1 LSVNQSSKS
10 EQPVRSAY
18 QPPANS
24 TFLSE
29 QTSHR
34 QPVSSNLLSE
44 QTSTSQPNR
53 MVGTCREARSDLLA
67 VGLVCLQSFAAPAR
81 TSPLWRADG
90 RSIGGVGAL
99 SGWDPSLSFS
109 RPRGTWRPLPSS
121 NGPLAAAVL
130 ASSRAA
136 ALPPPSSF
144 GPGESVSE

>member
-99 SGWDPSLSFS
+99 SGWDPSLSLS
-109 RPRGTWRPLPSS
+109 LAPAERGDHFQVPTGHSPPPCSHHRAPPHSLPPLPSDQ
-121 NGPLAAAVL
+121 
-130 ASSRAA
+130 
-136 ALPPPSSF
+136 
-144 GPGESVSE
+144 VSQ